1 MLFRLLVVFF
11 ISFSFAYALSDY
23 QLEQRAKK
31 HIKHSSKTEQFLAY
45 NDYKTLYLH
54 AILKEDKKLRYRSLQ
69 GIVKSAKK
77 LHIDVSQ
84 YKKELSLYIPI
95 KTNKHKKRISKLT
108 IKPTKQSIKKKQVSK
123 QTYNKLQK
131 IYFKDGRLILDFSKK
146 LGKKDVNFFKSF
158 NKKHRRYKYIFD
170 IRASMFFSSTKLKK
184 NGIRRIEVAPHTKK
198 IVRLVIE
205 NSSKIKLRFKLDGDK
220 LSVLV
225 PSNTLKKKLA
235 KKKIAKTQVAKK
247 KEAVSTF
254 SKQTKKKIV
263 VIDAG
268 HGGKD
273 PGAVGYKKYR
283 EKVIV
288 FSIAKRLSK
297 ILRSRGYKVYMTR
310 SSDKFIKLSNRTKFA
325 NRKNADIFVS
335 IHANAVGQKYK
346 NDVSGI
352 ETYFLSPSRS
362 KRAERVA
369 EKENSADL
377 SDMKKYGKH
386 SLLNFL
392 NNHKML
398 ASNKLAI
405 DLQRSILGMLNKSYK
420 NVKDAGVREGPFWVL
435 IGAKMPSVLIEVGF
449 ISNPKEARRL
459 VNSKYQQRLALGMA
473 NGIERYFIK
482 NR

>member
-1 MLFRLLVVFF
+1 MLFRFLVVFF
-11 ISFSFAYALSDY
+11 ISFSFAYAISDY
-23 QLEQRAKK
+23 QLELRAKK
-31 HIKHSSKTEQFLAY
+31 HIKHTSKSEQFLAY

-77 LHIDVSQ
+77 LHIDVSN
-84 YKKELSLYIPI
+84 YEKELSLYIPSKI
-95 KTNKHKKRISKLT
+95 NKHKKRVSKVR
-108 IKPTKQSIKKKQVSK
+108 IKPIKKDLKKS
-123 QTYNKLQK
+123 YNKLEK

-146 LGKKDVNFFKSF
+146 LVKKDVNFFKSF
-158 NKKHRRYKYIFD
+158 NKRHKRYKYIFD
-170 IRASMFFSSTKLKK
+170 IRASMFFASTKLKK
-184 NGIRRIEVAPHTKK
+184 SGIYRIEVAPYSKK

-205 NSSKIKLRFKLDGDK
+205 NRSKIKLRFKLDNDK

-225 PSNTLKKKLA
+225 KSNHIVKKEIVKKKVKVTKKETSLLSSKQI
-235 KKKIAKTQVAKK
+235 KKKI
-247 KEAVSTF
+247 
-254 SKQTKKKIV
+254 I

-273 PGAVGYKKYR
+273 PGAIGYKKYR

-288 FSIAKRLSK
+288 FSIAKRLTK
-297 ILRSRGYKVYMTR
+297 ILKSRGYKVYMTR
-310 SSDKFIKLSNRTKFA
+310 SSDRFVKLSNRTKFA
-325 NRKNADIFVS
+325 NKKNADIFVS

-346 NDVSGI
+346 NDASGI

-377 SDMKKYGKH
+377 SDMKKFGKH

-392 NNHKML
+392 NTHKML

-405 DLQRSILGMLNKSYK
+405 DLQRSMLGLLNKYYK

-449 ISNPKEARRL
+449 ISNPKEAKRL